1 MLSREKAQSAGGFPA
16 VFFMLKA
23 SKFIAGGNAHGRSQS
38 NSPFGVNKMVSLLSK
53 IEVVNLARICSLILI
68 TGSSQVI
75 AVYAPPTGPSTP
87 GVQKTKR
94 QSDYGP
100 PAQIA
105 VLNDKSVK
113 ESSGIAA
120 SRRFHGVYWTHN
132 DSGDGPL
139 IYAFDRRGGS
149 KGVWRVSG
157 ASARDWEDIAVG
169 PGPSPE
175 KSYLYI
181 GDIGD
186 NQGKRKE
193 IIVYRVPEPE
203 INTKGLA
210 KSKAAAT
217 DPSEAI
223 RLRYPDGSHDA
234 EALLVHPRTGSI
246 YIVTKI
252 AFANPGIY
260 EAPGPTHAGQLI
272 TLKRVGTLEVPSL
285 LGGIITGGAISPDG
299 RRVAFCDYIQGYEAV
314 LENANSPFETIW
326 KRPLTSISLGS
337 RKQGEAITYR
347 IDGKALLM
355 TSEGSP
361 MPLLQ
366 IERR

>member
-1 MLSREKAQSAGGFPA
+1 MTQSIEGLGKPPPNYKT
-16 VFFMLKA
+16 V
-23 SKFIAGGNAHGRSQS
+23 KFANVW
-38 NSPFGVNKMVSLLSK
+38 P
-53 IEVVNLARICSLILI
+53 LILI
-68 TGSSQVI
+68 IFGSTQVSG
-75 AVYAPPTGPSTP
+75 VHSPAPDLSSPAQ
-87 GVQKTKR
+87 QKTKSA
-94 QSDYGP
+94 SDYGP

-105 VLNDKSVK
+105 ALKDKAVK

-139 IYAFDRRGGS
+139 IYAFDRRGSS

-157 ASARDWEDIAVG
+157 ATARDWEDIAAG
-169 PGPSPE
+169 PGPSAG

-186 NQGKRKE
+186 NQEKRAE
-193 IIVYRVPEPE
+193 IVVYRVPEPE
-203 INTKGLA
+203 INAKGS
-210 KSKAAAT
+210 SKGKPAAT
-217 DPSEAI
+217 DQSEAI

-234 EALLVHPRTGSI
+234 ESLLVHPRTGSI

-252 AFANPGIY
+252 AFAHPGVY
-260 EAPGPTHAGQLI
+260 EAAAPIKAGPPI

-285 LGGIITGGAISPDG
+285 FGGIITGGAISPDG
-299 RRVAFCDYIQGYEAV
+299 RGVAFCDYIQGYEAV
-314 LENANSPFETIW
+314 LENANSSFDTIW
-326 KRPLTSISLGS
+326 KRPLTAISLGS

-347 IDGKALLM
+347 VDGKALLM

-361 MPLLQ
+361 MPLIQ

>member
-1 MLSREKAQSAGGFPA
+1 MK
-16 VFFMLKA
+16 
-23 SKFIAGGNAHGRSQS
+23 
-38 NSPFGVNKMVSLLSK
+38 
-53 IEVVNLARICSLILI
+53 LARVLSLILI
-68 TGSSQVI
+68 TLCSSQVI
-75 AVYAPPTGPSTP
+75 AVHSPSQRLSFSP
-87 GVQKTKR
+87 VQKTR
-94 QSDYGP
+94 NSGPSDYGP

-105 VLNDKSVK
+105 VLKDKSVK

-120 SRRFHGVYWTHN
+120 SRRFQGVYWTHN
-132 DSGDGPL
+132 DSGGGPL
-139 IYAFDRRGGS
+139 IYAFDRSGGS

-157 ASARDWEDIAVG
+157 ATARDWEDIAAG
-169 PGPSPE
+169 PGPTPG

-186 NQGKRKE
+186 NQEKRTE
-193 IIVYRVPEPE
+193 IIVYRVAEPE
-203 INTKGLA
+203 LNAKGLL
-210 KSKAAAT
+210 KSKPAAT
-217 DPSEAI
+217 EQSEAI

-234 EALLVHPRTGSI
+234 ESLLVHPRTGTI

-260 EAPGPTHAGQLI
+260 EAPGPIQAGRPI

-285 LGGIITGGAISPDG
+285 FGGIITGGAISPDG
-299 RRVAFCDYIQGYEAV
+299 RRVAFCDYMQGYEAV
-314 LENANSPFETIW
+314 LENANSSFDIIW
-326 KRPLTSISLGS
+326 KRPLTTISLGS

-347 IDGKALLM
+347 MDGKALLM

-366 IERR
+366 VERR

>member
-1 MLSREKAQSAGGFPA
+1 MNQNN
-16 VFFMLKA
+16 LK
-23 SKFIAGGNAHGRSQS
+23 SVYVL
-38 NSPFGVNKMVSLLSK
+38 P
-53 IEVVNLARICSLILI
+53 LILI
-68 TGSSQVI
+68 LLGSSQLI
-75 AVYAPPTGPSTP
+75 GGAFSQPHTLSP
-87 GVQKTKR
+87 QKTKDNGP
-94 QSDYGP
+94 SSYGP

-105 VLNDKSVK
+105 VLRDKAVK

-132 DSGDGPL
+132 DSGGGPL
-139 IYAFDRRGGS
+139 IYAFDRRGVS

-157 ASARDWEDIAVG
+157 ATARDWEDIAAG
-169 PGPSPE
+169 PGPSAG

-186 NQGKRKE
+186 NQEKRSD
-193 IIVYRVPEPE
+193 IVVYRVPEPE

-210 KSKAAAT
+210 KSKVAAT
-217 DPSEAI
+217 DQSEAI

-234 EALLVHPRTGSI
+234 ESLLVHPRTGSI

-252 AFANPGIY
+252 AFAYPGIY
-260 EAPGPTHAGQLI
+260 EAPAPTQAGQPT

-299 RRVAFCDYIQGYEAV
+299 QRVAFCDYMQGYEAV
-314 LENANSPFETIW
+314 LENGNSSFDTIW
-326 KRPLTSISLGS
+326 KRPLTPISLGS

-361 MPLLQ
+361 MPLFQ

>member
-1 MLSREKAQSAGGFPA
+1 M
-16 VFFMLKA
+16 
-23 SKFIAGGNAHGRSQS
+23 
-38 NSPFGVNKMVSLLSK
+38 SK
-53 IEVVNLARICSLILI
+53 IELVNLARISLILI
-68 TGSSQVI
+68 IAGSSQVI
-75 AVYAPPTGPSTP
+75 AVYAPPTEPSSP
-87 GVQKTKR
+87 GVPKTKSP
-94 QSDYGP
+94 SDYGP

-105 VLNDKSVK
+105 VLKDKSVK
-113 ESSGIAA
+113 ESSGLTA
-120 SRRFHGVYWTHN
+120 SRRFHGIYWTHN

-139 IYAFDRRGGS
+139 IYAFDRRGAG

-157 ASARDWEDIAVG
+157 ATARDWEDIAAG
-169 PGPSPE
+169 PGPSPG

-186 NQGKRKE
+186 NQEKRTE
-193 IIVYRVPEPE
+193 IVVYRVPEPE

-210 KSKAAAT
+210 KAKAAVT
-217 DPSEAI
+217 DQSEAI

-234 EALLVHPRTGSI
+234 ESLLVHPRTGSI

-252 AFANPGIY
+252 AFAHPGIY
-260 EAPGPTHAGQLI
+260 EAPGPIQAGRPI
-272 TLKRVGTLEVPSL
+272 TLKRVGTLDVPSL

-299 RRVAFCDYIQGYEAV
+299 RRVAFCDYLQGYEAV
-314 LENANSPFETIW
+314 LENANSSFDTIW
-326 KRPLTSISLGS
+326 KRPLTTISIGS

-361 MPLLQ
+361 MPLFQ
-366 IERR
+366 VERR

>member
-1 MLSREKAQSAGGFPA
+1 M
-16 VFFMLKA
+16 
-23 SKFIAGGNAHGRSQS
+23 KFAN
-38 NSPFGVNKMVSLLSK
+38 VW
-53 IEVVNLARICSLILI
+53 SLILLLFV
-68 TGSSQVI
+68 SSQI
-75 AVYAPPTGPSTP
+75 IGGAFTATDSAAL
-87 GVQKTKR
+87 QKTR
-94 QSDYGP
+94 VDGPGAYGP

-105 VLNDKSVK
+105 VLKDKSVN

-120 SRRFHGVYWTHN
+120 SRRFQGVYWTHN
-132 DSGDGPL
+132 DSGGAPL

-157 ASARDWEDIAVG
+157 STARDWEDIAAG
-169 PGPSPE
+169 PGPSAA

-186 NQGKRKE
+186 NQEKRLE
-193 IIVYRVPEPE
+193 IVVYRVPEPE
-203 INTKGLA
+203 INAKGL
-210 KSKAAAT
+210 SKGKPAAT
-217 DPSEAI
+217 DQSEAI

-234 EALLVHPRTGSI
+234 ESLLVHPRTGSI

-252 AFANPGIY
+252 AFAYPGIY
-260 EAPGPTHAGQLI
+260 EAPGPVKAGPPI
-272 TLKRVGTLEVPSL
+272 TLKRVGTLQVPSL

-299 RRVAFCDYIQGYEAV
+299 QRVAFCDYIQGYEAV
-314 LENANSPFETIW
+314 LERANSSFDTIW
-326 KRPLTSISLGS
+326 KRPLTSISIGS

-361 MPLLQ
+361 MPLFQ
-366 IERR
+366 VERR